1 MLGSVKYVANKG
13 ALKKIATSDGVAY
26 GGLQP
31 AAQNGARTAAAASG
45 ERFNVKVY
53 TRNPFRARAVIL
65 PVAVSIRTEQKIRAL
80 MRARPRL

>member
-1 MLGSVKYVANKG
+1 MSGSVKYVANKG

-26 GGLQP
+26 GALQP

-53 TRNPFRARAVIL
+53 TKNPFRARAVIL
-65 PVAVSIRTEQKIRAL
+65 PVDVSIRTEQKIRAL
-80 MRARPRL
+80 MCARPRL

>member
-1 MLGSVKYVANKG
+1 MSGSVKYVANKG
-13 ALKKIATSDGVAY
+13 ALKKIATSSGVAY
-26 GGLQP
+26 GALQP
-31 AAQNGARTAAAASG
+31 AAQSGARTAAAASG

-80 MRARPRL
+80 MCARPRL

>member
-1 MLGSVKYVANKG
+1 MSGSVKYVANKG
-13 ALKKIATSDGVAY
+13 ALKKIATSNGVAY
-26 GGLQP
+26 GALQP

-80 MRARPRL
+80 MCARPRV

>member
-1 MLGSVKYVANKG
+1 MSGSVKYVANRG

-26 GGLQP
+26 GALQP
-31 AAQNGARTAAAASG
+31 AAQHGARTAAAASG

-80 MRARPRL
+80 MCARPRL

>member
-1 MLGSVKYVANKG
+1 MSGSVKYVANRG
-13 ALKKIATSDGVAY
+13 ALKMIATSNGVAY

-45 ERFNVKVY
+45 ERFNVMVY
-53 TRNPFRARAVIL
+53 TKNPFRARAVIL

-80 MRARPRL
+80 MCARPRL